1 MTVAVELNGLAVD
14 CVIGDLPDEREREQ
28 RLVVDVAL
36 QGDFARSAETDD
48 LADTVDYAA
57 LARSIRAAL
66 RAAKCRL
73 VERAAAVVAETCFAA
88 DGRVERAEVRVAKS
102 GCVEGLAS
110 AAVSVAAT
118 RQDFK
123 PQTGERNGA

>member
-28 RLVVDVAL
+28 RLVVDVEL

-57 LARSIRAAL
+57 LALSIRAAL
-66 RAAKCRL
+66 RAA
-73 VERAAAVVAETCFAA
+73 
-88 DGRVERAEVRVAKS
+88 
-102 GCVEGLAS
+102 
-110 AAVSVAAT
+110 
-118 RQDFK
+118 
-123 PQTGERNGA
+123 